1 MLFQPLF
8 MVCPF
13 LGCMY
18 LKHVCVCVFKVMFKV
33 FTLKQRPKQGESPP
47 ITKLSRDQSYLNQ
60 TALLFPL
67 DRLKYKK
74 IQLSDYYQCQN

>member
-1 MLFQPLF
+1 MLFQPLY

-18 LKHVCVCVFKVMFKV
+18 LKHVCVCVFKVMFIV

-47 ITKLSRDQSYLNQ
+47 ITKLSRDPPYLNQ

-67 DRLKYKK
+67 DRLKYHK